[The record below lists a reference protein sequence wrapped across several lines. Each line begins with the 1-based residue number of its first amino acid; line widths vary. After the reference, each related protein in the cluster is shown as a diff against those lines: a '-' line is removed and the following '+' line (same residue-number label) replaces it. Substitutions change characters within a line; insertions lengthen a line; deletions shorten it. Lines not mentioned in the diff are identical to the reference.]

1 MPYDAPPPYNFVDHF
16 VQHPV
21 VVLLALKCIK
31 PWPKFCLFFQICT
44 NFSRTQ
50 RNKTDRQTDR
60 HMTISGL
67 CLSHSELVSKFMVHG
82 CIFDF
87 FVVVWNCLP
96 RPVTDPRGRQVGNN
110 WIVAGEGRGRWY
122 YTTICCIWSLDTSLL
137 YIHSFIHSLTLSVS
151 QSLTHLQLTR
161 QTHSFKNKPVKK
173 RFLYVFF
180 FREQKI

>member
-1 MPYDAPPPYNFVDHF
+1 MWCEKCHNSQMPYDAPPPHTFVDHF
-16 VQHPV
+16 VQFYTSIQ
-21 VVLLALKCIK
+21 LLHYLHWSALSPGRNFVC
-31 PWPKFCLFFQICT
+31 
-44 NFSRTQ
+44 FSRFAQISLEHKETRQ
-50 RNKTDRQTDR
+50 TDWQTDR

-110 WIVAGEGRGRWY
+110 WSVAGEGRGRWY

-137 YIHSFIHSLTLSVS
+137 YIHSFIHSLCQSV
-151 QSLTHLQLTR
+151 
-161 QTHSFKNKPVKK
+161 THSLICHSPD
-173 RFLYVFF
+173 R
-180 FREQKI
+180 RTHSKINP